1 MTEPDSA
8 PPDLGWITPGQH
20 GTPTQAMERLRAICA
35 AVPDLHGAC
44 LAALATHQGLP
55 REILAAA
62 IQQCRPDARVY
73 KREDM
78 VALLIALHTGGREAF
93 EAVQR
98 ARRSAD
104 RKASTVPW
112 VKD

>member
-1 MTEPDSA
+1 MTAADET
-8 PPDLGWITPGQH
+8 PPDLGWIAPGHH
-20 GTPTQAMERLRAICA
+20 GTPAQTMARLRAICA

-62 IQQCRPDARVY
+62 LLQCRPDARAY

-78 VALLIALHTGGREAF
+78 VSLLTALHTGGREAF

-98 ARRSAD
+98 SRRTAD
-104 RKASTVPW
+104 RKAAAMPW